1 MRIAKYI
8 GIRLLYIIPVMLGVT
23 ILVFLISHTIPGDP
37 ASLIAGP
44 KASKA
49 TIERIRHDLGL
60 DKPIYVQYMIYL
72 RGLLK
77 GDFGKSIRTGID
89 VATDLKKYFPAT
101 LELTFFSMLFAIGAG
116 IPLGIISA
124 IKRNRWPDHIS
135 RTFSI
140 FGVSMPVF
148 WLGLL
153 LLLVFYS
160 KLKVLPG
167 SGRLDTILS
176 PPTHITGMYTIDAL
190 LTGNWPVFISALTH
204 LILPAF
210 CLGYVYLAIITRI
223 TRSSM
228 LEVLNKEYIETARAN
243 GIPERSI
250 ILKHALKN
258 ALIPV
263 VTIIGISFGEL
274 MGGAILTET
283 IFSFP
288 GVGKYVVE
296 SINYLDFPAIMG
308 FTVVVTFIYV
318 FMNLLVDIIY
328 AFLDPQIRY

>member
-1 MRIAKYI
+1 MRILKYI
-8 GIRLLYIIPVMLGVT
+8 GIRLLYIVPVMIGVT
-23 ILVFLISHTIPGDP
+23 MLVFFISHTIPGDP

-60 DKPIYVQYMIYL
+60 DKPIYIQYIIYL
-72 RGLLK
+72 KGVLK
-77 GDFGKSIRTGID
+77 GDFGVSIRTGTD
-89 VATDLKKYFPAT
+89 VAKDLKKYFPAT
-101 LELTFFSMLFAIGAG
+101 LELTLFSMLFAVSIG

-124 IKRNRWPDHIS
+124 VKRNKWPDHIF

-160 KLKVLPG
+160 KLKILPG
-167 SGRLDTILS
+167 SGRLDAILS
-176 PPTHITGMYTIDAL
+176 PPAHITGMYTVDAL
-190 LTGNWPVFISALTH
+190 LTGNWPVFTNALIH
-204 LILPAF
+204 IILPAF

-243 GIPERSI
+243 GIPEKNI

-258 ALIPV
+258 AMIPV
-263 VTIIGISFGEL
+263 IAIIGISFGEL

-308 FTVVVTFIYV
+308 FTIVITFVYV
-318 FMNLLVDIIY
+318 FMNLLVDVLY
-328 AFLDPQIRY
+328 AFIDPQIRF

>member
-1 MRIAKYI
+1 MKILKYI

-49 TIERIRHDLGL
+49 TIERIREDLGL
-60 DKPIYVQYMIYL
+60 NKPIYVQYLIYL
-72 RGLLK
+72 KSILK
-77 GDFGKSIRTGID
+77 GDFGTSIRTGTY
-89 VATDLKKYFPAT
+89 VSEDLKKYFPAT
-101 LELTFFSMLFAIGAG
+101 LELTFLSMLFAVGIG

-124 IKRNRWPDHIS
+124 VKRNRWPDHIS

-153 LLLVFYS
+153 LLLLFYS
-160 KLKVLPG
+160 KLKIMPG

-176 PPTHITGMYTIDAL
+176 PPVHITGMYLIDSL
-190 LTGNWPVFISALTH
+190 LSGNWPVFKSALMH
-204 LILPAF
+204 LILPSF

-228 LEVLNKEYIETARAN
+228 LEVLNKEYIETARAY
-243 GIPERSI
+243 GISEGSI
-250 ILKHALKN
+250 ILGHALKN

-263 VTIIGISFGEL
+263 ITIIGISFGEL

-288 GVGKYVVE
+288 GIGKYVVE

-308 FTVVVTFIYV
+308 FTIVVTFVYV
-318 FMNLLVDIIY
+318 FVNLIVDVVY